1 MYLYNI
7 PTVLSLL
14 YFSFCLCFHF
24 VSVLGHSLFFSTC
37 SHLSTFRCKG
47 STARKHGKHQF
58 PIDNKFFKTLRN
70 QIDCGF
76 LKKLSINYLPYFPF
90 HQYSYLAHKRFEMT
104 VTPEKKSSGR
114 RSKNLLRLRIRMP
127 EIIIKLQKQQE
138 YGKSF

>member
-14 YFSFCLCFHF
+14 YFSFCLNFHF
-24 VSVLGHSLFFSTC
+24 VSVLDHSLLFSAS

-47 STARKHGKHQF
+47 STGRKHGKHQS

-76 LKKLSINYLPYFPF
+76 LKNLSINYLPYFPF
-90 HQYSYLAHKRFEMT
+90 SQYSYLAHKRFEMT
-104 VTPEKKSSGR
+104 VTPE
-114 RSKNLLRLRIRMP
+114 
-127 EIIIKLQKQQE
+127 
-138 YGKSF
+138 

>member
-24 VSVLGHSLFFSTC
+24 VSVLGHSLFFSAC

-47 STARKHGKHQF
+47 STGRKHGKYQS

-76 LKKLSINYLPYFPF
+76 LKNLSINYLPYFPF
-90 HQYSYLAHKRFEMT
+90 SQYSYLAHKRFEMT
-104 VTPEKKSSGR
+104 VHRNKKKFG
-114 RSKNLLRLRIRMP
+114 SKI
-127 EIIIKLQKQQE
+127 QKT
-138 YGKSF
+138 Y